1 MNTIIIDD
9 DRSSIDSITQLLSD
23 NFEDVHLL
31 ATAGCIESGI
41 EIIKEHEG
49 NIDFAIFDIELPKG
63 TTFDMLER
71 IGSPGF
77 PIIFV
82 TGHNI
87 YAERAIR
94 FAALDYLTKPI
105 EVDLLKEAI
114 ARVREDYE
122 QQQYIERL
130 MEAASNIREKKLP
143 SRIAIKSTK
152 KTDYVPIED
161 IVYLKAD
168 GNLTQ
173 IYTKNKK
180 YYPAKK
186 IGDFVNIFKA
196 YPYMTRVHRSYIVN
210 VTYIGSTQ
218 TIEKKTVAIMR
229 DDNETKINVSSTY
242 KHDLDN
248 SMDVI

>member
-9 DRSSIDSITQLLSD
+9 DITSIDNIKQLLSD
-23 NFEDVHLL
+23 NFDDVDLL
-31 ATAGCIESGI
+31 ATANSIESGI
-41 EIIKEHEG
+41 EIIKAHDG

-63 TTFDMLER
+63 TTFDLIEQ
-71 IGSPGF
+71 IGMPDF

-105 EVDLLKEAI
+105 DVSLLKEAI
-114 ARVREDYE
+114 ARVRDEYE

-130 MEAASNIREKKLP
+130 KEAANNFRGGKLP

-152 KTDYVPIED
+152 KTDYVPIEN

-168 GNLTQ
+168 GNLTK
-173 IYTKNKK
+173 IHTVDKK

-186 IGDFVNIFKA
+186 LGDFVNIFKA

-210 VTYIGSTQ
+210 VMYIGSTQ
-218 TIEKKTVAIMR
+218 TIEKKTVAIMS
-229 DDNETKINVSSTY
+229 DKNETRINVSSTY
-242 KHDLDN
+242 KSNLDN